1 MTHGGEDPNEHSDK
15 GQDGAQNNDEL
26 VALFRSV
33 GEDLLGSDCE
43 QSERCRMPSTYVIKD
58 LIAKLT
64 HLLFPRSHYERVE
77 TESSLRVSVPR
88 TLSNVYEA
96 LSHEIHWAYN
106 VVEVGVPEERK
117 QKSHQVTTAL
127 LKNLP
132 NIRKVLEC
140 DLEEVLNHDPAAK
153 GPEEVLLAYP
163 GFEALR
169 VHRLAHFLHEQKV
182 PLIPRMMSEIV
193 HSRTGIDI
201 HPGATIAPYCSI
213 DHGTGL
219 IIGETTVI
227 GEHVN
232 LFHNVTLGARSV
244 TPEFRGCKRHPT
256 IGRDVIIYPGA
267 TILGDITVGDNTVIG
282 GNVFLL
288 ESCPPDSKIY
298 AKPPEMILR
307 KNGGLSE

>member
-1 MTHGGEDPNEHSDK
+1 M
-15 GQDGAQNNDEL
+15 
-26 VALFRSV
+26 
-33 GEDLLGSDCE
+33 
-43 QSERCRMPSTYVIKD
+43 
-58 LIAKLT
+58 
-64 HLLFPRSHYERVE
+64 
-77 TESSLRVSVPR
+77 
-88 TLSNVYEA
+88 
-96 LSHEIHWAYN
+96 
-106 VVEVGVPEERK
+106 
-117 QKSHQVTTAL
+117 
-127 LKNLP
+127 
-132 NIRKVLEC
+132 
-140 DLEEVLNHDPAAK
+140 NHDPAAK
-153 GPEEVLLAYP
+153 GIEEVLLAYP
-163 GFEALR
+163 GFEALT
-169 VHRLAHFLHEQKV
+169 VHRLAHFLHLQDI
-182 PLIPRMMSEIV
+182 PLIPRMMSEMV

-201 HPGATIAPYCSI
+201 HPGADIAPYCSI

-298 AKPPEMILR
+298 AEPPKMILKKKR
-307 KNGGLSE
+307 AGSVEA